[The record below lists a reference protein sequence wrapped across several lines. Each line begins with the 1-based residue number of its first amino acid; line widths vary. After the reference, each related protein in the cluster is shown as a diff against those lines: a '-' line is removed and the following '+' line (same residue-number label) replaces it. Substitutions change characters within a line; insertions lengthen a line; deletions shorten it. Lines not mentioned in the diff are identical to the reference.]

1 MDETNLPL
9 ECGIETR
16 AVSYTKGCY
25 VGQEVLN
32 RIHTIGHVNKELRG
46 LKLADGLPALPAK
59 GDKLYNGSK
68 EAGYITSALA
78 SHWLRA
84 NVALAYVRRESNQP
98 GTELVLR
105 IGNEES
111 RAEVVGL
118 PF

>member
-32 RIHTIGHVNKELRG
+32 RIHTLGHVNKELRG

-59 GDKLYNGSK
+59 GDKLFNGSK
-68 EAGYITSALA
+68 EAGYITSALG
-78 SHWLRA
+78 SHWLPA
-84 NVALAYVRRESNQP
+84 NVALAYVRRESNQT
-98 GTELVLR
+98 GTELILR
-105 IGNEES
+105 TTPGENPS
-111 RAEVVGL
+111 KV
-118 PF
+118 